1 MKPRR
6 SENNEVDIV
15 YHRALRI
22 LSHREHS
29 VSELRKKLKLRDFS
43 GTSIDRALT
52 RLVRLGL
59 LDDSRFSEAFVR
71 EKIRHKPLGRNG
83 LLMELVLKRGV
94 PEDVANRAIVSVM
107 DEEKVEEVELA
118 RSIVRKRDIESRT
131 DIARTLRRRGF
142 DEGIISAVIEE
153 RNDRE

>member
-1 MKPRR
+1 
-6 SENNEVDIV
+6 
-15 YHRALRI
+15 
-22 LSHREHS
+22 
-29 VSELRKKLKLRDFS
+29 
-43 GTSIDRALT
+43 
-52 RLVRLGL
+52 
-59 LDDSRFSEAFVR
+59 
-71 EKIRHKPLGRNG
+71 
-83 LLMELVLKRGV
+83 MELVLKRGV